1 MKSAVERNVPGR
13 TSPRLND
20 VIVSKVR
27 DGHLLLVVAGEGANR
42 MSLVYRGEAW
52 NVQYAVARAARLVS
66 GKGGSLWYTTDEMA
80 TLEYLET
87 FAARRA
93 DAQFAGVDGR

>member
-1 MKSAVERNVPGR
+1 MTSAGERTVPGH
-13 TSPRLND
+13 TSPRPND

-27 DGHLLLVVAGEGANR
+27 DGHLLFVVAAEPATR
-42 MSLVYRGEAW
+42 MSLVYRGQAW

-66 GKGGSLWYTTDEMA
+66 GKGGSLWYTDDEMA

-93 DAQFAGVDGR
+93 DAQFAGVGG

>member
-1 MKSAVERNVPGR
+1 MNVPGR
-13 TSPRLND
+13 TTPQLND

-27 DGHLLLVVAGEGANR
+27 DGHLLLVVAGEGTNG
-42 MSLVYRGEAW
+42 MSLVYRGQAW
-52 NVQYAVARAARLVS
+52 NVQYAVARAAKLVS

-87 FAARRA
+87 FAARRTA
-93 DAQFAGVDGR
+93 AA

>member
-1 MKSAVERNVPGR
+1 MTGAGERNVPGH
-13 TSPRLND
+13 TTPRLND

-27 DGHLLLVVAGEGANR
+27 DGHLLFVVAGGPENR

-52 NVQYAVARAARLVS
+52 NVQYAVARAARLAS
-66 GKGGSLWYTTDEMA
+66 GKGGSVWYTTDEMA
-80 TLEYLET
+80 SLEYLET

-93 DAQFAGVDGR
+93 DAQFAGVDG